1 MNAEYVEYVGSGAAL
16 RPRPDRGRCAAT
28 VGDGLVPSRAKA
40 AAVPG
45 MGGDKPRPYGPSPT
59 PPVDGRIR
67 SMRGRCPGMHGR

>member
-1 MNAEYVEYVGSGAAL
+1 MNAEYVTGDAASP
-16 RPRPDRGRCAAT
+16 PRPDGGRCAAT
-28 VGDGLVPSRAKA
+28 VGDGLVPCRAEA

-45 MGGDKPRPYGPSPT
+45 MGGVKPRPYGPSPT